1 MSALLAAVTFAAE
14 TAGDHKQ
21 LEMSDLLVYLGIIV
35 AAVFF
40 VVLAGLGYFSPSGGD
55 DSHGH

>member
-14 TAGDHKQ
+14 TAGDTKQ
-21 LEMSDLLVYLGIIV
+21 LETSDLLVYLGIIV

-40 VVLAGLGYFSPSGGD
+40 VVLAGFGYFSTGSD
-55 DSHGH
+55 DSHHG